1 MAKLSINIPVNLQKI
16 GAKGGPLRRNSTGN
30 SSLQIMGPNYPRA
43 SSIGSCHDFCK
54 YGIKRS
60 FPAKS
65 RPPLSPKQSKSVGVV
80 LGKRSEE
87 NNRGKKALNSAKL
100 VSTSARKQPTELKP
114 KPCARCHKAVTK
126 QPNATFLKSSSYVR
140 TSRNNASKEIRTS
153 KVIKKSSY
161 LSPTNSSSQRSAVK
175 FPTAKSRPHKS
186 LPKKATKSK
195 SETEKTS
202 YENVPEK
209 IIHVIEPEEKQ
220 TESLAQE
227 DSPCT
232 APTPSSNSNRYSE
245 PEPAAEIKS
254 RPIRIK
260 RVVQEE
266 KDSSPRKL
274 KFRKPRVIEI
284 QNGNAGSFEKSIRRL
299 NSDGEFMHR
308 RNDPVRGAF
317 HRQAAEQKNKNPG
330 LMNSVIEETASK
342 LVQMRKSKVKALVGA
357 FECVINI
364 QDSDSP
370 RASKTA

>member
-1 MAKLSINIPVNLQKI
+1 MAKLAINIPVNLQKI

-30 SSLQIMGPNYPRA
+30 SSLQMIEPNYLRA
-43 SSIGSCHDFCK
+43 SIGSCHDFCK
-54 YGIKRS
+54 YGIKPS

-65 RPPLSPKQSKSVGVV
+65 RPHLSPKQKNNVGVV

-87 NNRGKKALNSAKL
+87 NNRGKKALKYAKL
-100 VSTSARKQPTELKP
+100 VSTSARKQPTELRP
-114 KPCARCHKAVTK
+114 KPCARCHKALTK
-126 QPNATFLKSSSYVR
+126 QPNGTFLKSSSYIR
-140 TSRNNASKEIRTS
+140 TSRNNAGKDIRTS

-175 FPTAKSRPHKS
+175 VPTAKSRTSKS
-186 LPKKATKSK
+186 LPKNVTKSK
-195 SETEKTS
+195 SQAEKTS
-202 YENVPEK
+202 YENIPEK

-220 TESLAQE
+220 TEGLAEE

-232 APTPSSNSNRYSE
+232 APTPSSNSNQNPKPDS
-245 PEPAAEIKS
+245 AAEIKS
-254 RPIRIK
+254 RPIRVK

-284 QNGNAGSFEKSIRRL
+284 QNGNAGSFEKSIRRPI
-299 NSDGEFMHR
+299 SEGEFMHR

-317 HRQAAEQKNKNPG
+317 HCQATEQKNKNPG

-364 QDSDSP
+364 QDSESP
-370 RASKTA
+370 RTSKTA